1 MNILSCLENDYRG
14 KMTDGQKFKDSRI
27 ETNIVMVTSV
37 PKFSAGSTIQPVG
50 GTKGDGITNTQE
62 FLKDVNTHM
71 IKLLTVEVLG
81 DKPEII
87 TFNVI
92 LGSNV
97 PPILAVTICHPNTE
111 CTQQWRNQTR
121 STLRTYTLPTVTY
134 SFDS

>member
-1 MNILSCLENDYRG
+1 MGYKEMWGFLNG
-14 KMTDGQKFKDSRI
+14 KINTI
-27 ETNIVMVTSV
+27 TS
-37 PKFSAGSTIQPVG
+37 I
-50 GTKGDGITNTQE
+50 TKTGPFLE
-62 FLKDVNTHM
+62 FLKDVDTHM